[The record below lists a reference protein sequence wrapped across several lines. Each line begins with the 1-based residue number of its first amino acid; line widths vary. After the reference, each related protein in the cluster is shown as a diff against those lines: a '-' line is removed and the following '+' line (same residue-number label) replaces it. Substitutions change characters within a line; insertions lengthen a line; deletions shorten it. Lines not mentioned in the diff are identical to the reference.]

1 MSKLKPLIFIAIL
14 LFVSLYFGSSIQS
27 KSIGISSQAVSFLK
41 DIKDTISFEVNK
53 HINKTRRIKKL
64 TAENEELEKRAL
76 LLNTFAYELNQILKD
91 TNSSQFS
98 PNAVL
103 IRTTS
108 YVNISDYS
116 KFWVDF
122 KGFKDGE
129 IYGVI
134 YGGNSAGIIVS
145 KDGNPM
151 LVLQNDPLSS
161 FSVSI
166 GFDEIPAVAV
176 GDGVN
181 LVAKFIPQW
190 LSPNVGDEVFT
201 SGLDEVFFAGVPVG
215 VVREVIDEDLY
226 KSAVIEPYF
235 KENSPAFLYAVT
247 KVR

>member
-1 MSKLKPLIFIAIL
+1 MSKIKPLIFIAIL
-14 LFVSLYFGSSIQS
+14 VFVSLYFGSAIQS
-27 KSIGISSQAVSFLK
+27 KSVGVSSQVVSFFKDVK
-41 DIKDTISFEVNK
+41 DIISFK
-53 HINKTRRIKKL
+53 ITQHIHKNRQVREL
-64 TAENEELEKRAL
+64 TAENKELEKRAL

-91 TNSSQFS
+91 TNSLQFS

-134 YGGNSAGIIVS
+134 YGGNSAGIVVS
-145 KDGNPM
+145 KDNNPM

-181 LVAKFIPQW
+181 LIAKFIPQW

-201 SGLDEVFFAGVPVG
+201 SGLDEIFFAGVPVG
-215 VVREVIDEDLY
+215 VVKEVIDEDLY